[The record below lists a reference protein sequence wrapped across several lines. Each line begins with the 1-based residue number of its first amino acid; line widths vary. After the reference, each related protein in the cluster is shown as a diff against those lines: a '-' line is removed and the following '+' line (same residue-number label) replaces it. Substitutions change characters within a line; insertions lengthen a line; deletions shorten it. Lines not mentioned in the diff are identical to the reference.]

1 MIKAMKVIAGDS
13 MKKLRKPLWLNIF
26 TYILKGA
33 PYMLFYLLLLELFK
47 PKWQMDI
54 EKIIW
59 IFAGMAVILIVHL
72 FVAMISQTKSFTTAY
87 TLSADARLRLGEH
100 LRKLSMGF
108 FKRRD
113 PGDITALLLQDMKKV
128 EETFSHLFVDIIAS
142 VALCSVLALFF
153 LFIDWRMSLAM
164 ILSVGIAIPVL
175 LIGQKVV
182 AYLGSKQI
190 ASRNNAVS
198 RMLEY
203 LQGIKTLKAFNL
215 TGAKFIRLE
224 KAFKKLR
231 DDSIKLE
238 AGGGVPVLSY
248 LTILEIG
255 FIGLLLLGLY
265 LLFGGQITI
274 PVLILFLVIGYH
286 FYTPLQN
293 IGIFATEMRYMNVSA
308 ERITEVMKTNPLPEP
323 EEDIRPDNFNI
334 EFKDVT
340 FRYYNTD
347 VLKKINAA
355 FPEKSI
361 TALVGPSG
369 SGKTTITNLIARF
382 WDVDSG
388 EIMIGGINIK
398 NMKTETLLSYISM
411 VFQDVYLFHDTVYNN
426 IKVGKNDATRE
437 EIISAAKSAQCH
449 EFITKLE
456 NGYDTMVGEGGS
468 TLSGG
473 EKQRI
478 SIARAI
484 LKDAPIVLLDEATA
498 SLDPENELLIQ
509 NAIQELVKSKTL
521 IVIAHRLST
530 IAHADKILVIDNGE
544 IIESGKHAELIS
556 ADEMYSRMWD
566 MQQQARGWKFGAH
579 QRIS

>member
-1 MIKAMKVIAGDS
+1 MIKAIKVIAGDLN
-13 MKKLRKPLWLNIF
+13 KLRKPLWLTIV
-26 TYILKGA
+26 TYMLKGA
-33 PYMLFYLLLLELFK
+33 PFGLFYLLLLELFK
-47 PKWQMDI
+47 PRAEMNV
-54 EKIIW
+54 ENIIW
-59 IFAGMAVILIVHL
+59 IFAGMAVILIIHL
-72 FVAMISQTKSFTTAY
+72 VVAMISQTKSFTTAY
-87 TLSADARLRLGEH
+87 TLSADARMKLGEH
-100 LRKLSMGF
+100 LRKLPMGF

-113 PGDITALLLQDMKKV
+113 PGDITALLLQDMLKV
-128 EETFSHLFVDIIAS
+128 EEIFSHLFMDIIAS
-142 VALCSVLALFF
+142 ATLCSAMALFF
-153 LFIDWRMSLAM
+153 VFIDWRMALAM
-164 ILSVGIAIPVL
+164 IFSVVIAVPVL
-175 LIGQKVV
+175 LVAQKLV

-190 ASRNNAVS
+190 ASRNNVVS
-198 RMLEY
+198 MMLEY

-224 KAFKKLR
+224 KASKKFR
-231 DDSIKLE
+231 NDCIILE
-238 AGGGVPVLSY
+238 AGAGVPVLSY
-248 LTILEIG
+248 MVILELG

-274 PVLILFLVIGYH
+274 PVLIMFVVIGYH

-293 IGIFATEMRYMNVSA
+293 VGMFAAEMRYMNLSA
-308 ERITEVMKTNPLPEP
+308 ERITEVMKTSPLPEP
-323 EEDIRPDNFNI
+323 KEDIRPDKFNI

-340 FRYYNTD
+340 FRYYDAD

-355 FPEKSI
+355 FHERSI

-369 SGKTTITNLIARF
+369 SGKTTVTNLIARF

-388 EIMIGGINIK
+388 KIMIGGINIK

-426 IKVGKNDATRE
+426 IKVGKKDANRE
-437 EIISAAKSAQCH
+437 QVMAAAKSAQCH
-449 EFITKLE
+449 NFIEKLE
-456 NGYDTMVGEGGS
+456 KGYDTMVGEGGS

-509 NAIQELVKSKTL
+509 NAIQELVRSKTL

-530 IAHADKILVIDNGE
+530 IASADQILVIDDGGVV
-544 IIESGKHAELIS
+544 ESGRHADLLI
-556 ADEMYSRMWD
+556 ADGMYSRMWD
-566 MQQQARGWKFGAH
+566 NQQQARGWKFGAH
-579 QRIS
+579 QRSS

>member
-1 MIKAMKVIAGDS
+1 MIKAMKVIAGDL
-13 MKKLRKPLWLNIF
+13 KKLRKSLWLTII
-26 TYILKGA
+26 TYMLKGA
-33 PYMLFYLLLLELFK
+33 PYGLFYLLLLELFK
-47 PKWQMDI
+47 PRAEMNV
-54 EKIIW
+54 ENIIR
-59 IFAGMAVILIVHL
+59 IFAGMAVILIIHL
-72 FVAMISQTKSFTTAY
+72 VVAMISQTRSFTTAY
-87 TLSADARLRLGEH
+87 TLSADARMRLGEH

-113 PGDITALLLQDMKKV
+113 PGDITALLLQDMLKV
-128 EETFSHLFVDIIAS
+128 EEIFSHYFVDIIAS
-142 VALCSVLALFF
+142 AALCSAMALFF
-153 LFIDWRMSLAM
+153 FFIDWRMALAM
-164 ILSVGIAIPVL
+164 IFSVVIAVPVL
-175 LIGQKVV
+175 LIAQKAV

-190 ASRNNAVS
+190 ASRNNVVS
-198 RMLEY
+198 MMLEY

-224 KAFKKLR
+224 KAFKKFRNDCIL
-231 DDSIKLE
+231 LE
-238 AGGGVPVLSY
+238 AGGGVPVISY
-248 LTILEIG
+248 FVILELG

-274 PVLILFLVIGYH
+274 PVLIMFVVIGYH

-293 IGIFATEMRYMNVSA
+293 VGMFAAEMRYMNISA

-323 EEDIRPDNFNI
+323 REDIRPDNFNI

-340 FRYYNTD
+340 FRYYDTD
-347 VLKKINAA
+347 VLKKMNAV

-388 EIMIGGINIK
+388 EIMIGGIKIK

-530 IAHADKILVIDNGE
+530 IAHADQILVIDNGK
-544 IIESGKHAELIS
+544 IIESGRHAELIS

-579 QRIS
+579 QRIG

>member
-1 MIKAMKVIAGDS
+1 MIKAIRVIAGNL
-13 MKKLRKPLWLNIF
+13 KKLRKPLWLNIF
-26 TYILKGA
+26 TFMLKGA
-33 PYMLFYLLLLELFK
+33 PYGLFYLLLLELFK
-47 PKWQMDI
+47 PKAQMNI
-54 EKIIW
+54 QNIIW
-59 IFAGMAVILIVHL
+59 IFAGMAVILIIHL

-113 PGDITALLLQDMKKV
+113 PGDITALLLQDMLKV
-128 EETFSHLFVDIIAS
+128 EEIFSHLFVDIIAS

-153 LFIDWRMSLAM
+153 FFIDWRMALAM
-164 ILSVGIAIPVL
+164 ILSVVIAIPVL
-175 LIGQKVV
+175 LIAQKVI

-198 RMLEY
+198 MMLEY

-224 KAFKKLR
+224 KGFKKLR
-231 DDSIKLE
+231 NDCIKLE
-238 AGGGVPVLSY
+238 AGAGVPVLSY
-248 LTILEIG
+248 LVILEIG

-274 PVLILFLVIGYH
+274 PVLIMFVVIGYH

-293 IGIFATEMRYMNVSA
+293 VGTFAAEMRYMNISA

-323 EEDIRPDNFNI
+323 KEDIRPDNFNI

-340 FRYYNTD
+340 FRYYDTD
-347 VLKKINAA
+347 VLKKMNAV

-388 EIMIGGINIK
+388 EIMIGGIKIK

-530 IAHADKILVIDNGE
+530 IAHADQILVIDNGK
-544 IIESGKHAELIS
+544 IIESGRHAELIS

-579 QRIS
+579 QRIG

>member
-1 MIKAMKVIAGDS
+1 MIKAMRIIAGNL
-13 MKKLRKPLWLNIF
+13 KKLRKPLWLNIF
-26 TYILKGA
+26 NFILKGA
-33 PYMLFYLLLLELFK
+33 PYGIFYLLLLELFE
-47 PKWQMDI
+47 PKDQIDI
-54 EKIIW
+54 QKIIW
-59 IFAGMAVILIVHL
+59 IFVSMAVILIVHL
-72 FVAMISQTKSFTTAY
+72 FIAMISLTNANVTAY
-87 TLSADARLRLGEH
+87 NLTADARLILGEH

-128 EETFSHLFVDIIAS
+128 EEIFTHYFIDIIAC
-142 VALCSVLALFF
+142 VILCSVMALFF
-153 LFIDWRMSLAM
+153 FFIDWRMALAM
-164 ILSVGIAIPVL
+164 IVSVLIAIPLL
-175 LIGQKVV
+175 LIAQKIV
-182 AYLGSKQI
+182 AYFGKKHI

-203 LQGIKTLKAFNL
+203 LQGIKPLKAFSL
-215 TGAKFIRLE
+215 TGTKFIRLE

-238 AGGGVPVLSY
+238 AAAGVPVVGY
-248 LTILEIG
+248 LTILEMG
-255 FIGLLLLGLY
+255 FIGLLLLGVY

-274 PVLILFLVIGYH
+274 PVLIMFLVIGYR
-286 FYTPLQN
+286 FYDPLQHV
-293 IGIFATEMRYMNVSA
+293 GMFATEMRYMNISA
-308 ERITEVMKTNPLPEP
+308 ERITAVMKTNLLPEQ
-323 EEDIRPDNFNI
+323 EKDIKQNNFSI
-334 EFKDVT
+334 EFKNVT
-340 FRYYNTD
+340 FKYYNTD
-347 VLKKINAA
+347 VLKKINTV

-388 EIMIGGINIK
+388 EIMVGGTNIK
-398 NMKTETLLSYISM
+398 NIKTEHLLSYISM

-426 IKVGKNDATRE
+426 IKIGNNEASRE
-437 EIISAAKSAQCH
+437 QIIAAAKSAQCH
-449 EFITKLE
+449 EFIEKLE

-509 NAIQELVKSKTL
+509 NALANLSNQK
-521 IVIAHRLST
+521 RLSLLRT
-530 IAHADKILVIDNGE
+530 V
-544 IIESGKHAELIS
+544 
-556 ADEMYSRMWD
+556 
-566 MQQQARGWKFGAH
+566 
-579 QRIS
+579 